1 MKVLKEIAGRIWALW
16 GLITFI
22 FTFSIIFLPSMLAYI
37 IPEPTG
43 TRYFIWW
50 SRVWIRMWLF
60 LVACPLRIKGQEN
73 FEKGKV
79 YVVTANHNSIIDPTL
94 SCPFIPGPNKTI
106 AKDFYAKIP
115 IFGWYYARGS
125 VLINRKDDKS
135 RKESYWKMKS
145 VLEKGIHMS
154 IYPEGTRNRTKE
166 PLKKFYDGAFRL
178 AVENGKD
185 IIPTILMNTKKA
197 LPFEKTF
204 FFWPTRFEIH
214 FLPPVASAEKTTQ
227 DLKDEVYKI
236 MENYLRQYMLP
247 E

>member
-1 MKVLKEIAGRIWALW
+1 MKILKEIAGRIWALW

-22 FTFSIIFLPSMLAYI
+22 FTFSLIFLPSMLAYI

-43 TRYFIWW
+43 TRYFIWL
-50 SRVWIRMWLF
+50 SKVWIRIWLF
-60 LVACPLRIKGQEN
+60 LVACPLRIKGQDN

-79 YVVTANHNSIIDPTL
+79 YVVTPNHNSIIDPTL

-115 IFGWYYARGS
+115 IFGWYYARGA
-125 VLINRKDDKS
+125 VLINREDDKS
-135 RKESYWKMKS
+135 RNESYWKMKR

-154 IYPEGTRNRTKE
+154 IYPEGTRNRSKE
-166 PLKKFYDGAFRL
+166 PLKRFYDGAFRL
-178 AVENGKD
+178 AVESKND
-185 IIPTILMNTKKA
+185 IIPAILMNTKKA

-214 FLPPVASAEKTTQ
+214 FLSPVVSAGKTTH

-236 MENYLRQYMLP
+236 MDNYLRQYMLP